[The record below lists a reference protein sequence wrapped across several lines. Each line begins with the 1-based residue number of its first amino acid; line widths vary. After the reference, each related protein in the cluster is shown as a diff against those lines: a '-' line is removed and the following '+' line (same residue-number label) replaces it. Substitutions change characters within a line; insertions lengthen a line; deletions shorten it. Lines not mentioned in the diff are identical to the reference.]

1 MSESNY
7 SVTELALLLG
17 AEAVSSDDLIDGIGT
32 LESATGTQLSFL
44 HNSRYQSQ
52 LTAST
57 AGAILVTEAHRND
70 VPTLALVVDDPYLA
84 YARATAL
91 FAGNGHVASELV
103 SPSAVI
109 SSGAKV
115 AADAIIGPNVVI
127 GDRVIIASG
136 VTIEAN
142 CVIGDACS
150 IDENTRLAAN
160 VTLYS
165 DSRVGKNCLIHSGAV
180 IGADGFGFAN
190 SNGEWV
196 KIHQLGGVRIGDSVE
211 IGAGTTID
219 RGALDDTIIG
229 SGVILDNQIQIGH
242 NTIIGDH
249 TAVAAC
255 TAIAGSTRIGKRCT
269 IAGACAIAG
278 HLTIVEG
285 SHITG
290 MSMVSRSILQPGAY
304 SSGTAA
310 EPHQQWKRNAVRFR
324 QLDEMSRRIKKLE
337 KTVKQQNIEGQP

>member
-1 MSESNY
+1 MSESSY

-17 AEAVSSDDLIDGIGT
+17 AETVTSDYLIDGIGT
-32 LESATGTQLSFL
+32 LESATETQLSFL

-52 LTAST
+52 VSASA
-57 AGAILVTEAHRND
+57 AGAILVTEAHRKD
-70 VPTLALVVDDPYLA
+70 VQTVALVVDDPYLA

-91 FAGNGHVASELV
+91 FANNGRAVSQLV

-109 SSGAKV
+109 SSDARV
-115 AADAIIGPNVVI
+115 AADAVIGPHVVI
-127 GDRVIIASG
+127 GERVTIASG
-136 VTIEAN
+136 VVIEAN
-142 CVIGDACS
+142 CVIGTACS
-150 IDENTRLAAN
+150 IGENTRLAAN

-165 DSRVGKNCLIHSGAV
+165 DIEVGKDCLIHSGAV

-190 SNGEWV
+190 SNGDWV
-196 KIHQLGGVRIGDSVE
+196 KIHQLGGVNIGDDVE

-219 RGALDDTIIG
+219 RGALDDTVIG
-229 SGVILDNQIQIGH
+229 NGVILDNQIQIGH

-285 SHITG
+285 THITG